1 MFENLRGRIQK
12 NFVGEKIA
20 VKFWV
25 IIYAYRI
32 CVSHMWVINRDF
44 SKMSHDSLLTITRG
58 FREVEKPTWVN
69 FWRELW
75 WNTKKIAII
84 RFGFRQTRMAF
95 ETPLAPGGLHFYF
108 GPSGVKNIEH
118 FNNKPFDIRLHRP
131 AVFQLY
137 SNSNF
142 VVMKLVHRKLD
153 IFWGLSM
160 TRIFYSSLF
169 LRSRTWNSETSQ
181 VLYTLTFE

>member
-1 MFENLRGRIQK
+1 MSQK
-12 NFVGEKIA
+12 S
-20 VKFWV
+20 KFFKNGPWL
-25 IIYAYRI
+25 I
-32 CVSHMWVINRDF
+32 
-44 SKMSHDSLLTITRG
+44 SHDHHWFLRIWKAVMCSFLTRMMMIY
-58 FREVEKPTWVN
+58 
-69 FWRELW
+69 
-75 WNTKKIAII
+75 KKYTII
-84 RFGFRQTRMAF
+84 LFCIHETGMAF